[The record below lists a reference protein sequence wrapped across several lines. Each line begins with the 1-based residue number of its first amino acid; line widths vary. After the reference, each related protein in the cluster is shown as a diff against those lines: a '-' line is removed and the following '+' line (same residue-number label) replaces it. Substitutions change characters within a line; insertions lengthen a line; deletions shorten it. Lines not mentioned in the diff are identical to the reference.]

1 MVTKSKEFS
10 QMSYPLGH
18 YIPLWILGVFTL
30 VMVCVSTMGGF
41 QVGFARRDLPST
53 SVSGD
58 LNVDGEVKSKS
69 LAFSG
74 HDFRLAGGSV
84 TTQAISEAEVT
95 GTIELESNRV
105 YLSSWVGAGDVTIAL
120 PEATEGNLVTWS
132 QVVQLT
138 QDDGSLGF
146 IANGDDTF
154 DSDQPVKFYYGA
166 AGPNIPGVGS
176 LLGATPLDGD
186 SRMTLATGA
195 SGANSVFGGIGSSVM
210 FYCKTAGVWSVSVET
225 SCAGNCNRGAITF
238 SQ

>member
-1 MVTKSKEFS
+1 
-10 QMSYPLGH
+10 
-18 YIPLWILGVFTL
+18 
-30 VMVCVSTMGGF
+30 MVCVSTMGGF

-138 QDDGSLGF
+138 QHDGSLGF

-166 AGPNIPGVGS
+166 VGPNIARPGS

-186 SRMTLATGA
+186 SRMTLAITVGNGA
-195 SGANSVFGGIGSSVM
+195 IDFRHSVFGGIGTSVM